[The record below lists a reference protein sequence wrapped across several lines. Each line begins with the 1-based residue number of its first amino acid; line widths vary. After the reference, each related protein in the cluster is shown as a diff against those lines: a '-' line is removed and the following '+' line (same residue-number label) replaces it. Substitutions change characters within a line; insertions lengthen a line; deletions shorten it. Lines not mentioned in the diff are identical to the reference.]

1 MYIKYEEEINLVK
14 GILTA
19 ADFPEEDAGIMAKVI
34 SHSDFTGVYSHG
46 LSRLTRYLRQI
57 KKGALNNR
65 PNFQKVLDFGAV
77 MAFDCDNGSGIVSVN
92 KAYDAALE
100 RARQFGIA
108 HVSVKKQLKT
118 IFSKLG
124 AANRAEAVAIAL
136 RKNLLKI

>member
-118 IFSKLG
+118 IFAKLG
-124 AANRAEAVAIAL
+124 AANRAEAVAIAISKQL
-136 RKNLLKI
+136 VKI

>member
-92 KAYDAALE
+92 KAYDAAL
-100 RARQFGIA
+100 
-108 HVSVKKQLKT
+108 
-118 IFSKLG
+118 
-124 AANRAEAVAIAL
+124 
-136 RKNLLKI
+136 